1 MISLIHEIEGICTRK
16 LSKQMKYEMARKNEH
31 MMELFPTEFVS
42 SLMKQKGQEEK
53 YRTLFSFDSGKLN

>member
-1 MISLIHEIEGICTRK
+1 MKHE
-16 LSKQMKYEMARKNEH
+16 LARKNEQ

-53 YRTLFSFDSGKLN
+53 YRTHFTFDSGKWNH